1 MLLSEDA
8 VRQYIAR
15 ILSEHN
21 ACPIPDC
28 PSCAKTVNT
37 LAATSVLIDQQEK
50 KR

>member
-1 MLLSEDA
+1 MNEDV

-28 PSCAKTVNT
+28 PSCAKTIDA

-50 KR
+50 NR